1 MSLKKTCPKF
11 KKKKKKKKK
20 TTLHAQSECDEASI
34 YIYIYERERERE
46 RERIFITKAMV
57 EFGKKLNFYHKN
69 MSYNYTTKETVMD

>member
-11 KKKKKKKKK
+11 KKNKKKKKPHYTRKVSVMR
-20 TTLHAQSECDEASI
+20 LV
-34 YIYIYERERERE
+34 YIYMRERERE

>member
-11 KKKKKKKKK
+11 KKKKKKKKPHYTRK
-20 TTLHAQSECDEASI
+20 VSVMRLV
-34 YIYIYERERERE
+34 YIYMRERERERE